1 MKLELLSTEPTYLN
15 MDHYYTNR
23 KQYVMEKVDEIRV
36 QVQISGVLLYLVV
49 VAIDS
54 LFILALQMQLF
65 LNFNCILPFIAV
77 VWTDHNAITCLHA
90 HVPLEAEATRRCVD
104 MRARILLS

>member
-49 VAIDS
+49 VAIDLHRCCLS
-54 LFILALQMQLF
+54 WLFKCNSF
-65 LNFNCILPFIAV
+65 
-77 VWTDHNAITCLHA
+77 
-90 HVPLEAEATRRCVD
+90 
-104 MRARILLS
+104 

>member
-54 LFILALQMQLF
+54 HRCCLSWLFKCNSF
-65 LNFNCILPFIAV
+65 
-77 VWTDHNAITCLHA
+77 
-90 HVPLEAEATRRCVD
+90 
-104 MRARILLS
+104 